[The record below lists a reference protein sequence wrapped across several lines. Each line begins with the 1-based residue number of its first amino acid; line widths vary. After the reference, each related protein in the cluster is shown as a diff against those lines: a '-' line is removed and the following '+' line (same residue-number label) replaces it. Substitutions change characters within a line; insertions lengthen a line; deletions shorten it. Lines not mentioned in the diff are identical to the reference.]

1 MSDSKESS
9 DRFHPGM
16 PAIPGVSQQSAASF
30 GPAGGGPARGISPRG
45 LRGLILLGVAL
56 LLCGVAGLWI
66 HAQLNRHRVQA
77 ISTTDPAD
85 VLQNDRAD
93 APLPASSE
101 ALPERIGPGKIA
113 RLDELAKPWSSVVFT
128 FLRQDT
134 HEEVPAIIVRLPG
147 TAERS
152 SSYWAFSLV
161 EPYGKCQ
168 LLFVTE
174 PQKLA
179 SQFGYTAHHPMV
191 ADPCNGAVFDPL
203 GMGVRPDGAW
213 VRGAIVQGGAVRP
226 PISIEL
232 SIQGEN
238 LYADRIE

>member
-1 MSDSKESS
+1 MSDSKTSP

-16 PAIPGVSQQSAASF
+16 PSIPGVGEQRGASP
-30 GPAGGGPARGISPRG
+30 GPADGGPDRRISPGG
-45 LRGLILLGVAL
+45 LRGLILLGAVL

-66 HAQLNRHRVQA
+66 YAQRNRHRVRA

-85 VLQNDRAD
+85 VLQDDTA
-93 APLPASSE
+93 AMPLPASSE
-101 ALPERIGPGKIA
+101 AKHERTGPGQIA
-113 RLDELAKPWSSVVFT
+113 RLDELSKPWSSVEFT
-128 FLRQDT
+128 FVRPDT

-147 TAERS
+147 TADRS

-168 LLFVTE
+168 LVYVPG
-174 PQKLA
+174 PQQLA

-203 GMGVRPDGAW
+203 GMGARPDGAW

-232 SIQGEN
+232 SIRGEN

>member
-1 MSDSKESS
+1 MSDSKTSS

-16 PAIPGVSQQSAASF
+16 PSIPGVSQQPVASP
-30 GPAGGGPARGISPRG
+30 GPEGGGPGRGISPRG
-45 LRGLILLGVAL
+45 FRGLILVGAVL

-66 HAQLNRHRVQA
+66 HAQLNRHRVPA

-85 VLQNDRAD
+85 VLQDDTVAM
-93 APLPASSE
+93 PLAASPE
-101 ALPERIGPGKIA
+101 AKHERTGPGQIA
-113 RLDELAKPWSSVVFT
+113 RLDELSKPWSSVAFT
-128 FLRQDT
+128 FLRPDT

-147 TAERS
+147 TADRS

-179 SQFGYTAHHPMV
+179 SQFGYTARHPMV

-203 GMGVRPDGAW
+203 GMGARPDGAW

-232 SIQGEN
+232 SIRGEN